1 MFDGSVK
8 PVSLIMSETALLPTV
23 PLAALVFS
31 VAPVLFA
38 VTLNAGKAENAAALT
53 LEQEAH

>member
-1 MFDGSVK
+1 
-8 PVSLIMSETALLPTV
+8 
-23 PLAALVFS
+23 
-31 VAPVLFA
+31 VLFA

>member
-1 MFDGSVK
+1 MIYYSAQLFSWQGK
-8 PVSLIMSETALLPTV
+8 TAT
-23 PLAALVFS
+23 
-31 VAPVLFA
+31 VLFA